1 MKGICMVIQS
11 KSLFMSHKYE
21 PLMSHKYESY
31 LEFESLTEKAWED
44 ACETDNAS
52 TESVITG
59 IHFIGEFFIGKNL
72 RKI

>member
-1 MKGICMVIQS
+1 
-11 KSLFMSHKYE
+11 
-21 PLMSHKYESY
+21 MSHKYESY

-72 RKI
+72 RKIL